1 MKLTNVKI
9 NPVYNSYDDDIIEDF
24 YNKVFEYANHYD
36 RASAYFDSKILA
48 LYAKGLEKIYENISV
63 NENEKGL
70 ILEAL
75 NKADNKAGLIKK
87 ALRFYLANH
96 KEE

>member
-1 MKLTNVKI
+1 MEDIKKRNTRQKNWRKENMTELRAMLHNV
-9 NPVYNSYDDDIIEDF
+9 N
-24 YNKVFEYANHYD
+24 
-36 RASAYFDSKILA
+36 DSD
-48 LYAKGLEKIYENISV
+48 
-63 NENEKGL
+63 

-75 NKADNKAGLIKK
+75 EKADNKAGLIKK

>member
-1 MKLTNVKI
+1 MEDIQKRNKRQTAWDNA
-9 NPVYNSYDDDIIEDF
+9 NSKKMTFQFMYKSDAD
-24 YNKVFEYANHYD
+24 
-36 RASAYFDSKILA
+36 L
-48 LYAKGLEKIYENISV
+48 
-63 NENEKGL
+63 
-70 ILEAL
+70 LEAL

>member
-1 MKLTNVKI
+1 MEDIKKRNTRQKNWRKENMTELRAMLHNV
-9 NPVYNSYDDDIIEDF
+9 N
-24 YNKVFEYANHYD
+24 
-36 RASAYFDSKILA
+36 DSD
-48 LYAKGLEKIYENISV
+48 
-63 NENEKGL
+63 

-87 ALRFYLANH
+87 ALREYIANH

>member
-1 MKLTNVKI
+1 MEDIKKRNTRQKNWRKENMTELRAMLHNV
-9 NPVYNSYDDDIIEDF
+9 N
-24 YNKVFEYANHYD
+24 
-36 RASAYFDSKILA
+36 DSD
-48 LYAKGLEKIYENISV
+48 
-63 NENEKGL
+63 

-96 KEE
+96 KEEE